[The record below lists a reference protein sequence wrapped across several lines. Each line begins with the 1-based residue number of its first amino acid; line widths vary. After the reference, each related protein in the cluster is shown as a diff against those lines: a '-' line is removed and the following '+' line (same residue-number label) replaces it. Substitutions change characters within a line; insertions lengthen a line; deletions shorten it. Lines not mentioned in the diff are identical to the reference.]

1 MVWHLQRTQRTA
13 LSVEAFRTSLA
24 RMIGMLNRSEEA
36 RALYPQKLAADAQN
50 ELEGAYT
57 RATRDRLA
65 AIAAAWAAG
74 ESPERVANPRATP
87 RATATSG
94 RPRPVTVSACCAHRA
109 AARCAFLPGRGCDA
123 DADLSRCCS
132 RRPPHC
138 GRLPPAPDA
147 TPPMPAPS
155 DLSRPAL
162 AGQALTGHM
171 PSGDLAAFARDAV
184 PPALHARLQAG
195 WSAGRTRWPLAELP
209 FAERLPAILSALAA
223 PDAETALMAGFERS
237 SPARSARARAAATM
251 ACRRQYVERQG
262 DFSEPSATYAAG
274 GGRSRWAA
282 QAPLADRER
291 ATAAIPVLVAAARAA
306 GPTTGEGMA
315 AAGMDATLTRLGA
328 FSLEARAALSA
339 GYGLD
344 LDATFDSVDASLHV
358 QEGDQ
363 AQVRLRYVV
372 AGSEVDTL
380 LPMERID
387 GRWYLSDYLRHAREA
402 VGGAASAL
410 GHNDADADP
419 ALPL

>member
-1 MVWHLQRTQRTA
+1 MPMPPILR
-13 LSVEAFRTSLA
+13 SL
-24 RMIGMLNRSEEA
+24 L
-36 RALYPQKLAADAQN
+36 LAA
-50 ELEGAYT
+50 GA
-57 RATRDRLA
+57 AALLA
-65 AIAAAWAAG
+65 ACRPA
-74 ESPERVANPRATP
+74 PEATP
-87 RATATSG
+87 Q
-94 RPRPVTVSACCAHRA
+94 V
-109 AARCAFLPGRGCDA
+109 
-123 DADLSRCCS
+123 
-132 RRPPHC
+132 
-138 GRLPPAPDA
+138 
-147 TPPMPAPS
+147 PAPS

-162 AGQALTGHM
+162 AVQALTGHM
-171 PSGDLAAFARDAV
+171 RSGDLAAFARDAV

-195 WSAGRTRWPLAELP
+195 WSAGRTRWPLDELP

-223 PDAETALMAGFERS
+223 PDAETALMAGFERQFAGS
-237 SPARSARARAAATM
+237 GREIRAAAATM
-251 ACRRQYVERQG
+251 GLFGVQYVERQG
-262 DFSEPSATYAAG
+262 DFSDAEREHYAQLVAAV
-274 GGRSRWAA
+274 SRWAA

-419 ALPL
+419 AFPL